1 MLHYSQV
8 LASVAPISVGQ
19 RVAMTQGGKAAHRHS
34 PAKHPYF
41 GKRLSDGSLIKAAD
55 GLDGLGVEIGD
66 ACSDTEQTSRRDRHG
81 VTPNRLRTVGNP
93 PAAAWA
99 MLVISRAMSS

>member
-1 MLHYSQV
+1 MLRYSRV
-8 LASVAPISVGQ
+8 LASVSPISVGP
-19 RVAMTQGGKAAHRHS
+19 RVAMTRGGKAAHRPS
-34 PAKHPYF
+34 PVKHPYF

-66 ACSDTEQTSRRDRHG
+66 ACSQTEQTSWRDRHG
-81 VTPNRLRTVGNP
+81 VTPNRSRTVGNP